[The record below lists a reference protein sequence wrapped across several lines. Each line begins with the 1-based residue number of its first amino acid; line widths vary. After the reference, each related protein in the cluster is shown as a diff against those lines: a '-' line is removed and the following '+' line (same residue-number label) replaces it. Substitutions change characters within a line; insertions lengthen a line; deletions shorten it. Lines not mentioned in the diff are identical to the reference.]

1 MNTII
6 PADDLCP
13 FPVEVKTTQWF
24 NVVTLTASPSIKVEI
39 KIDADFVK
47 NRQPALD
54 QLRRIL
60 VRKMYSDKSSDFF
73 KLLSELKMRIY
84 SPLGCSDYRGIEEIL
99 HKMSALMR
107 YGQTGGNRE

>member
-24 NVVTLTASPSIKVEI
+24 NVVTLIASPLIKVEI
-39 KIDADFVK
+39 KIDADYVK

-60 VRKMYSDKSSDFF
+60 ARSMYSDKSIDFF
-73 KLLSELKMRIY
+73 KLMSELEMRIY
-84 SPLGCSDYRGIEEIL
+84 SPLGCSDYQAINEIL
-99 HKMSALMR
+99 RKMSALMR
-107 YGQTGGNRE
+107 YSEPVCGGK